1 MEENKSI
8 SISRLIFKEYIFK
21 IKSMKRIIIP
31 TLIFIFIG
39 AYTEVLLSEI
49 IKDIPDKFH
58 DQDKISKLILHLAI
72 VSIIYSFSSE
82 LGGYLVSNPLQKV
95 FSKSM
100 KDCLESYINLE
111 YSTFKKVGVGKILKI
126 MERKSTA
133 TGEIICLLFIQIIPI
148 PVSFF
153 FLSISL
159 IRNIHYMVYLI
170 ILAHVLLYIY
180 FTFKITDYRT
190 TQRKA
195 SNEELNEAN
204 NISNEILCNYEGVK
218 SYNKEEYEINRF
230 RRQLGKALGPLINL
244 WQNLYVLDMV
254 QKSVLTFMD
263 IFVCCYFYV
272 NRNNGSITN
281 KETVFQYFLVSN
293 LIRKK
298 FSNLGS
304 IYGNLMIMTTNVKT
318 SIIPEKENME
328 GEEMEYNNEIQFI
341 DVSIRTNK
349 KEILSKL
356 NLTINKGDKIALIGS
371 NGSGKTTFIRV
382 LLGFYDY
389 RGSIK
394 IDGKELYKISKRHL
408 RNSISF
414 VPQDSCLMN
423 ETIKENICYGEKFSE
438 EEIFKVSEKYKV
450 YDSFARLEHG
460 FLTKIGERGKNL
472 SGGEKQK
479 VALIRGAIR
488 NKQIFILDEPT
499 AAIDREA
506 ENDIFSSLL
515 SDKDTTVLTIIH
527 NLDLLKNFN
536 KVLHFSNES
545 AILYDSFEE
554 FNSKNVNQI
563 DFYKH
568 FILSSD
574 QLDEDYS

>member
-1 MEENKSI
+1 
-8 SISRLIFKEYIFK
+8 
-21 IKSMKRIIIP
+21 
-31 TLIFIFIG
+31 
-39 AYTEVLLSEI
+39 
-49 IKDIPDKFH
+49 
-58 DQDKISKLILHLAI
+58 
-72 VSIIYSFSSE
+72 
-82 LGGYLVSNPLQKV
+82 
-95 FSKSM
+95 
-100 KDCLESYINLE
+100 
-111 YSTFKKVGVGKILKI
+111 
-126 MERKSTA
+126 
-133 TGEIICLLFIQIIPI
+133 
-148 PVSFF
+148 
-153 FLSISL
+153 
-159 IRNIHYMVYLI
+159 
-170 ILAHVLLYIY
+170 
-180 FTFKITDYRT
+180 
-190 TQRKA
+190 
-195 SNEELNEAN
+195 
-204 NISNEILCNYEGVK
+204 
-218 SYNKEEYEINRF
+218 
-230 RRQLGKALGPLINL
+230 
-244 WQNLYVLDMV
+244 
-254 QKSVLTFMD
+254 
-263 IFVCCYFYV
+263 
-272 NRNNGSITN
+272 
-281 KETVFQYFLVSN
+281 
-293 LIRKK
+293 
-298 FSNLGS
+298 
-304 IYGNLMIMTTNVKT
+304 
-318 SIIPEKENME
+318 
-328 GEEMEYNNEIQFI
+328 
-341 DVSIRTNK
+341 

-408 RNSISF
+408 RNNISF

-423 ETIKENICYGEKFSE
+423 ETIKENICYGERFSD

-488 NKQIFILDEPT
+488 NKKIFILDEPT

-574 QLDEDYS
+574 QLDEDY